1 MNDVVDA
8 RGLRCPLPVIHL
20 GRRAVDAAPGAVLE
34 VWATDPAAASDI
46 PAWCR
51 MRGHDYLGAQ
61 VHEATG
67 DARAGHTA
75 YLVRVADDPRRPP
88 AAGAGPRS

>member
-1 MNDVVDA
+1 VNDIVDA

-20 GRRAVDAAPGAVLE
+20 ARRAVDASPGAVLE

-51 MRGHDYLGAQ
+51 MRGHHFVGAQ
-61 VHEATG
+61 VHDPSDDG
-67 DARAGHTA
+67 AGHTA
-75 YLVRVADDPRRPP
+75 YLVRVADDPQRPG
-88 AAGAGPRS
+88 AAGAAPRP